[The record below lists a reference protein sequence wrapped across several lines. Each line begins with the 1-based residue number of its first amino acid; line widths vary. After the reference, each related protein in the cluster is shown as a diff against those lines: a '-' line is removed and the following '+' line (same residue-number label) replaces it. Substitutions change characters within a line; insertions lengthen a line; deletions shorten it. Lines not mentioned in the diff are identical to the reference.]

1 MLDAAATSAFRVSCC
16 GGRVESRKRWWPVR
30 LGPRGCPGLAP
41 TLPTPATLVIMDAD
55 FVHGYSEHQDDVMDI
70 ADDSRARRLSI
81 AVETPLPTTLVVNGS
96 AHSVRSTASLL
107 SALREEL
114 GLTGAK
120 PGCGEGA
127 CGSCTV
133 LVDDEAV
140 RACRQPVANIAGCR
154 VTTVEGL
161 AVGGR
166 LHPVQQAF
174 LDVGATQCG
183 YCTPAMI
190 LSVTALLNRDSA
202 PDEDAVNEA
211 LAGVLCRCGCYP
223 RIRRAVQR
231 AAELSAKP
239 GIGNDLLPGPATHA
253 WRPAEPSSPGYRP
266 SRPWDMTDPEACDW
280 FDVLGDGLV
289 VVLTP
294 EIPAAGTWSTGGGA
308 WLHVGPD
315 GSVTAFTGKV
325 DVGQDN
331 RTALRLLV
339 AEELRTP
346 LDKVRLAMGDTDL
359 CPYDMGTFGSQS
371 MPVAGVALRRAA
383 AWARSLLPVRAGSR
397 RLEIVAGEPA
407 VTPPVEWR
415 TAGRPHVPFG
425 TLDAV
430 TGAQRFASDLTLP
443 GLWHGA
449 VLRPPVPG
457 ATLRHL
463 DTTAVDTRVGVL
475 TVRNPSVIGVVA
487 TDPTKARLALADLR
501 ADWDM
506 PEAPSEARLTSFLRS
521 NPGEQVSGGWGGPFH
536 HEEGDPE
543 AAMGA
548 AAVMRDATYTTAYIA
563 PAPLETRVALAV
575 WDDDGRLTIWTGT
588 QTPFPVRAEV
598 AAALELDEHLIRVVV
613 PPTGGGFGGK
623 HAAGVATEAAILA
636 REVGKPVR
644 VSWTRHEEFTSGT
657 LRPAAVID
665 VAAGVTSSGEL
676 SAWTF
681 TNVNSGQ
688 AGIGLPYR
696 VLNQRLDY
704 KPARSPL
711 RQGSYRAL
719 AATANNFARES
730 HMDELAH
737 ELGVDPIEFRYHNLT
752 DERLATVLRAAA
764 ERFGWT
770 SGRIGSGRGIA
781 CGLEKGGRVAT
792 AAQVDLAQDGRPR
805 VVRLVTAYECGAL
818 VNPETVVNQIEGAA
832 VMALGGA
839 LFEAVHFTG
848 GVITNGTFSDYR
860 LPRIHDV
867 PPIEVVVL
875 DRPDLA
881 PAGAGET
888 PMIAV
893 APAIANAIF
902 DATGR
907 RLRSLP
913 LIADGARIPEP

>member
-1 MLDAAATSAFRVSCC
+1 MT
-16 GGRVESRKRWWPVR
+16 E
-30 LGPRGCPGLAP
+30 PR
-41 TLPTPATLVIMDAD
+41 
-55 FVHGYSEHQDDVMDI
+55 E
-70 ADDSRARRLSI
+70 R
-81 AVETPLPTTLVVNGS
+81 
-96 AHSVRSTASLL
+96 
-107 SALREEL
+107 
-114 GLTGAK
+114 
-120 PGCGEGA
+120 
-127 CGSCTV
+127 
-133 LVDDEAV
+133 
-140 RACRQPVANIAGCR
+140 
-154 VTTVEGL
+154 
-161 AVGGR
+161 
-166 LHPVQQAF
+166 
-174 LDVGATQCG
+174 
-183 YCTPAMI
+183 
-190 LSVTALLNRDSA
+190 
-202 PDEDAVNEA
+202 
-211 LAGVLCRCGCYP
+211 
-223 RIRRAVQR
+223 
-231 AAELSAKP
+231 
-239 GIGNDLLPGPATHA
+239 
-253 WRPAEPSSPGYRP
+253 
-266 SRPWDMTDPEACDW
+266 DW
-280 FDVLGDGLV
+280 FEVLGDGLV

-294 EIPAAGTWSTGGGA
+294 EMPVPGTWSTGGGA

-315 GSVTAFTGKV
+315 GSVTAFSGKV

-346 LDKVRLAMGDTDL
+346 LDKVSLVMGDTDL

-371 MPVAGVALRRAA
+371 MPVAGMALCRAA
-383 AWARSLLPVRAGSR
+383 AYARSLLPVRAGSR

-407 VTPPVEWR
+407 VTPPREWR
-415 TAGRPHVPFG
+415 MAGRPHVPSG
-425 TLDAV
+425 TVDSV
-430 TGAQRFASDLTLP
+430 TGAQRFVSDLTLP

-457 ATLRHL
+457 AILRRV
-463 DTTAVDTRVGVL
+463 DTTAVDARVGVVL
-475 TVRNPSVIGVVA
+475 VRTPSLVGVVA
-487 TDPTKARLALADLR
+487 SDPLATRRALADLR
-501 ADWDM
+501 ADWEM
-506 PEAPSEARLTSFLRS
+506 PEAPSEAGLASFLRS
-521 NPGEQVSGGWGGPFH
+521 HPVELVAGWGGPFH

-543 AAMGA
+543 GALRA
-548 AAVMRDATYTTAYIA
+548 AAIVREATYTTAYIA
-563 PAPLETRVALAV
+563 HAPLETRVALAV
-575 WDDDGRLTIWTGT
+575 WDDDSRLTIWTGT

-598 AAALELDEHLIRVVV
+598 AAALELDEKLIRVVV

-623 HAAGVATEAAILA
+623 HAARVATDAAILA

-644 VSWTRHEEFTSGT
+644 VSWTRHEEFASGT

-665 VAAGVTSSGEL
+665 VAAGVSSDGEL

-704 KPARSPL
+704 EPAASPL
-711 RQGSYRAL
+711 PQGSYRAL

-730 HMDELAH
+730 HIDDLAH
-737 ELGVDPIEFRYHNLT
+737 ALAFDPVEFRCRNLA

-770 SGRIGSGRGIA
+770 DRGVGSGRGIA

-792 AAQVDLAQDGRPR
+792 AAQVRLELDGRPR
-805 VVRLVTAYECGAL
+805 VLRLVTAYECGAL

-839 LFEAVHFTG
+839 LFEAVHFAG
-848 GVITNGTFSDYR
+848 GEITNGTFSDYR
-860 LPRIHDV
+860 VPRIHDV

-881 PAGAGET
+881 SAGAGET

-902 DATGR
+902 DVSGR

-913 LIADGARIPEP
+913 LIADGAPLLET